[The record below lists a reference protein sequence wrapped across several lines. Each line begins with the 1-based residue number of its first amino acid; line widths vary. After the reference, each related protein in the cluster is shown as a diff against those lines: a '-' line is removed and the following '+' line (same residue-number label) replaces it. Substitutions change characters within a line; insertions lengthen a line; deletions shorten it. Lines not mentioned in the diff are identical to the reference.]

1 MSVSAAPP
9 HPKMPE
15 STYLALSAAGLGL
28 SLVVARRGT
37 VSHLERRVF
46 RLINRLPDE
55 VFPVV
60 WPVMQAGA
68 LGAIPTTAVVA
79 AITGRHRLAVR
90 IALSGTTSYV
100 VAKGI
105 KRIVRRGRP
114 DSLLERVIVRGK
126 TQTGLGYLSGHA
138 AVSAALASA
147 AHAALPPKW
156 GRAPVV
162 AAGVVAFSRVYV
174 GAHLPL
180 DVLGGAA
187 FGWTVD
193 SAIGRVL

>member
-1 MSVSAAPP
+1 MSPSPTPNWKTPDPA
-9 HPKMPE
+9 
-15 STYLALSAAGLGL
+15 YIALSAAGLGL
-28 SLVVARRGT
+28 SLVAARRGT
-37 VSHLERRVF
+37 VSDLERRVF
-46 RLINRLPDE
+46 RGINRLPDA
-55 VFPVV
+55 VWPAV

-68 LGAIPTTAVVA
+68 LGAIPAASAVA
-79 AITGRHRLAVR
+79 AISGRHRLAVR

-105 KRIVRRGRP
+105 KRVVRRGRP

-147 AHAALPPKW
+147 AHGALPPAW
-156 GRAPVV
+156 VRAGVGV
-162 AAGVVAFSRVYV
+162 AAVVAFARVYV

-193 SAIGRVL
+193 SAIGRVLP